1 MLFFDNEMQNCRDVA
16 KLGVTCVYTPDGMT
30 KRLWRE
36 GLDKFAKRIPA
47 KISE

>member
-36 GLDKFAKRIPA
+36 GLDKFAKKIPA
-47 KISE
+47 KISK